1 MAYKKL
7 RNSTTYAIRKSKAIY
22 NRSPFNENINSPTL
36 FWNQI
41 KKCYPTKEKLMPSKV
56 FDVEGTTSYDEN
68 SIARGFCKNNNIF
81 FFSFTYF
88 LFAVASLLHLVCQSL
103 LEIFLIH
110 PLFS

>member
-81 FFSFTYF
+81 
-88 LFAVASLLHLVCQSL
+88 LIILLISIAHTT
-103 LEIFLIH
+103 
-110 PLFS
+110 